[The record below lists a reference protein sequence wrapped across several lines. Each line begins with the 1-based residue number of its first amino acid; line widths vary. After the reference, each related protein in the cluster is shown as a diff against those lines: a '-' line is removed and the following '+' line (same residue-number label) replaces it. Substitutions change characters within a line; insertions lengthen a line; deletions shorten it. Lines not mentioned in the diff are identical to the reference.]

1 MKKLYIPKGETRHYE
16 SVESGNI
23 VVEGCLKVDGTVKAR
38 HISGHGVIAAGAVS
52 ARTVTA
58 MDLEA
63 AHIVAEK
70 LAAERVCAVEV
81 HVSGPAAVSCRLE
94 AQLVEAGKLTVAGCE
109 IGELRCDDVVNLPEK
124 PRSLLGTLLAS
135 FLRGLWCSW
144 FCRAPGDGKEQAMDA
159 DWTPQGAKGSAKAA
173 KPEQAAPKAQPE
185 TEQDDPAAE
194 TGGPAFSP
202 AFQDLED
209 DFEFKRLAGLYRLN
223 KGRGF
228 YLRLFPLEAAA
239 GQAPEPILP
248 GEAVWPAA

>member
-23 VVEGCLKVDGTVKAR
+23 VVEGCLRVDGTVKAR
-38 HISGHGVIAAGAVS
+38 HISGRGVIEAGAVS

-58 MDLEA
+58 MDVEA

-70 LAAERVCAVEV
+70 LTAERVCAAEV
-81 HVSGPAAVSCRLE
+81 HISGAALVSCRLE
-94 AQLVEAGKLTVAGCE
+94 AQLVEVGKLTVAGCE
-109 IGELRCDDVVNLPEK
+109 IGELRCDDVVNLPAK
-124 PRSLLGTLLAS
+124 HRSLLGTLLAS
-135 FLRGLWCSW
+135 FLRSLWSSW
-144 FCRAPGDGKEQAMDA
+144 FCRTPKDGKDQAMDA
-159 DWTPQGAKGSAKAA
+159 EWKPQSGGEQPASQPIPETPAEQGSQPAPENNVTAFGSAY
-173 KPEQAAPKAQPE
+173 
-185 TEQDDPAAE
+185 
-194 TGGPAFSP
+194 
-202 AFQDLED
+202 QDLED

-239 GQAPEPILP
+239 EQPSEAPIP